1 MNNFEEALNL
11 VDDQICNEDASLNR
25 ALIAECVGE
34 SYYVQDC
41 FYRLLMASPST
52 LSNAHFSFQKAV
64 IEYLGTDVKASEI
77 LSQQHYDDRFE
88 KRAA

>member
-34 SYYVQDC
+34 SDYVQDC
-41 FYRLLMASPST
+41 FYRLLMASPAT
-52 LSNAHFSFQKAV
+52 LSDAHFSFQKAV

-77 LSQQHYDDRFE
+77 LSQQRYDDRFE